1 MTGQAAAH
9 HGLNVD
15 DVVLTGSPGP
25 GTGVDH
31 ASDLSRGG
39 EARVWAAAAPH
50 DPIASP
56 PDIPR
61 APEIPGIRVDDGLRG
76 VDRGLEELR
85 QAHGPSPA
93 EPSFGA
99 RRFDTGPPIGEPLV
113 TVDSVDVPYVRPG
126 DAGVGSVE
134 VPVVTPGFPF
144 PEVHHVE
151 IPVPQMDPP
160 SIEHARVSYP
170 SDVNPAYPIDQHT
183 KAYSHPDTLAFRNLV
198 NISIGERDLVTAA
211 P

>member
-1 MTGQAAAH
+1 M
-9 HGLNVD
+9 
-15 DVVLTGSPGP
+15 
-25 GTGVDH
+25 
-31 ASDLSRGG
+31 
-39 EARVWAAAAPH
+39 
-50 DPIASP
+50 
-56 PDIPR
+56 
-61 APEIPGIRVDDGLRG
+61 DDGLRG

-93 EPSFGA
+93 DPSFGA

-126 DAGVGSVE
+126 DVGVGSVE

-170 SDVNPAYPIDQHT
+170 SDVNPAYPIEQHT
-183 KAYSHPDTLAFRNLV
+183 DAYSDPRTEAFKNLV
-198 NISIGERDLVTAA
+198 RIATGNRGNVAA
-211 P
+211 PSP